1 MISEQLAVIRASVEA
16 ATRAAGRPAGAVRL
30 VAVSKTFPE
39 SAIEEAYAAGQ
50 RVFGENYP
58 QELRDKAAS
67 LAAFDIEWHFIGR
80 LQKNKA
86 KYVAAAA
93 SWVHAIESVEQAE
106 ALAARRASPIS
117 VLVAVNVANEA
128 SKGGIATADALG
140 LCERLA
146 KIDNVDLR
154 GLMCLP
160 PPSEDP
166 EDSAP
171 YFAALADLAA
181 RGRSMGLPLTEL
193 SMGMSHDFA
202 VAIRHGAT
210 LVRVGSAI
218 FGARG

>member
-1 MISEQLAVIRASVEA
+1 MIRASVDA
-16 ATRAAGRPAGAVRL
+16 ATAEAGRPPGSVRL
-30 VAVSKTFPE
+30 VAVSKTFPD
-39 SAIEEAYAAGQ
+39 SAIREAYAAGQ
-50 RVFGENYP
+50 RLFGENYP
-58 QELRDKAAS
+58 QELRDKAAA
-67 LAAFDIEWHFIGR
+67 LAELDLEWHFIGR

-93 SWVHAIESVEQAE
+93 SWVHAIESFEQAE
-106 ALAARRASPIS
+106 ALAARRVSPIA
-117 VLVAVNVANEA
+117 VLVAVNIGDEA
-128 SKGGIATADALG
+128 SKGGVALADTLG

-146 KIDNVDLR
+146 RLENVSLR

-160 PPSEDP
+160 PPSDDP
-166 EDSAP
+166 EGSAP
-171 YFAALADLAA
+171 HFAALADLAA
-181 RGRSMGLPLTEL
+181 RGRATGLPLTEL